1 MRFTDKKLLRVQ
13 KQSEG
18 EITELVGFTDKK
30 LLRVQ
35 KLSLIVSKS
44 GFCFT
49 DKKLLRVQKLVKKEA
64 IKETVLLIR
73 NY

>member
-1 MRFTDKKLLRVQ
+1 MICFTDKKLLRVQ

-35 KLSLIVSKS
+35 KL
-44 GFCFT
+44 
-49 DKKLLRVQKLVKKEA
+49 VKKEA